1 MSALGPSAIA
11 REGLDDNHAA
21 TAAWAWVWQSAGL
34 IGFGGGIDIRLRCAL
49 RHGELADG
57 RRLWEAVMEREALQ
71 PAAPITLPRYGEP
84 TLIRPRLGQ
93 GAFRVTVTDVYLFRT
108 VCFADDSE
116 EAEQRSLETCGARWD
131 SKLKAYREELAQA
144 KGYRTYFETW
154 KDSPAQRPPLLPL
167 PVLTRTSYRQCMAQC
182 LEAAGAICPGGWPD
196 EK

>member
-1 MSALGPSAIA
+1 MNLILAALVPLAYATFLAPSAFAGEAYPATLSGTSTLQAIA
-11 REGLDDNHAA
+11 PKPPEA
-21 TAAWAWVWQSAGL
+21 TAKPRTS
-34 IGFGGGIDIRLRCAL
+34 
-49 RHGELADG
+49 E
-57 RRLWEAVMEREALQ
+57 
-71 PAAPITLPRYGEP
+71 TL
-84 TLIRPRLGQ
+84 
-93 GAFRVTVTDVYLFRT
+93 TVHV
-108 VCFADDSE
+108 VPPPQFADDSE